1 MNCVHRFFINRGF
14 LAGEVVR
21 ITGSDY
27 NHISRSL
34 RLNPGEEIIVTTG
47 DGWEYLVKISAF
59 GSGAVE
65 GRIVEK
71 KENHSEPPL
80 SITLAQAIPKKN
92 KLDLIIE
99 KSTELGIKRIIPL
112 ITGRTIVRVREKR
125 EGKKLLRW
133 QRMAEEAAKQSQRGM
148 IPIISD
154 VAKLQDLAAITGEFD
169 LILLAWVGEKQNNLR
184 KVRTNAD
191 LAKVSNILMIIGPEG
206 GFSHNEVEFVRNLG
220 GIPISLGP
228 RVLRTETAALTLLAL
243 LLYEFGDLGG
253 TI

>member
-1 MNCVHRFFINRGF
+1 MHRFFINRGS
-14 LAGEVVR
+14 LDGEVVR

-34 RLNPGEEIIVTTG
+34 RLNTGEEIIVSTG
-47 DGWEYLVKISAF
+47 DGWEYLVRISAF
-59 GSGAVE
+59 GSGAME

-71 KENHSEPPL
+71 KENHSEPPV

-112 ITGRTIVRVREKR
+112 ITGRTIVRVREER
-125 EGKKLLRW
+125 EGKKLVRW

-154 VAKLQDLAAITGEFD
+154 IAKLEDLAASTGEFD
-169 LILLAWVGEKQNNLR
+169 LTLLAWVGEKQNNLR

-206 GFSHNEVEFVRNLG
+206 GFSQNEVEFVRNLG

-253 TI
+253 II